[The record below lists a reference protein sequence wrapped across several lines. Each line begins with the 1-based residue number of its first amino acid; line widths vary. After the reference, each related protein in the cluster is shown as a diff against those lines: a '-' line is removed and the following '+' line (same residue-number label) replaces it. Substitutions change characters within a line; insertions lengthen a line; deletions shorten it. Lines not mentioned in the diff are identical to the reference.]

1 MFPNPQDALPLPPR
15 PSLERY
21 KKLAK
26 ELVKACKSAKPDAIR
41 DWSEEWVEALV
52 KLSSLKITRH
62 LSVNIQRWIDE
73 VEEFGKR
80 KLLGGEPGERRCSL
94 ANAQFVIARSHGFES
109 WPKFTKQL
117 EALARKNSSVS
128 RFEAAADA
136 IVSGDVATLKR
147 LLREEPELIRA
158 RSTREHNAT
167 LLHYV
172 SANGVEGYRQKTPKN
187 IVEITEV
194 LLNAGAEIDAVAD
207 VYGGGCTTLGLAAT
221 SGHPEREGVQD
232 ALVQTLLDHGANL
245 EQPSI
250 AGNRQ
255 SIVTRSLANGR
266 LKAAAFLASR
276 GAHLNFTE
284 AAALG
289 RLDVV
294 KSFFGVDGKLKSDA
308 AEEQLKEGFLLACR
322 YGPHDVVEFLVEK
335 GVDLA
340 AHSADGQTGLHW
352 AVIGGHL
359 ETAKLLLRH
368 KAPLEVKN
376 TYGGT
381 VLDQTLWSA
390 AHGGD
395 PDVYMAILEELVVAG
410 AKIPERHVPVNTRVD
425 AWLAQHGSRAER
437 SWYWY
442 GEKPRREKKLGKGY

>member
-1 MFPNPQDALPLPPR
+1 MFPNPQDALPIPPR

-41 DWSEEWVEALV
+41 NWSEEWVEALV
-52 KLSSLKITRH
+52 KLSSLKISRG
-62 LSVNIQRWIDE
+62 LPVNIQRWIGE

-80 KLLGGEPGERRCSL
+80 KLMGGGPADRTCAL
-94 ANAQFVIARSHGFES
+94 ADAQFVIARSHGFES
-109 WPKFTKQL
+109 WPKFAKQI

-136 IVSGDVATLKR
+136 IVSGDVKTVKR
-147 LLREEPELIRA
+147 LLREETELIRA

-172 SANGVEGYRQKTPKN
+172 SANGIEGYRQKTPKN

-194 LLNAGAEIDAVAD
+194 LLNAGAEIDATAD

-221 SGHPEREGVQD
+221 SVHPERAGVQN
-232 ALVQTLLDHGANL
+232 ALLETLLEHGANV
-245 EQPSI
+245 EQPFI

-255 SIVTRSLANGR
+255 SIVSGCLANGR
-266 LKAAAFLASR
+266 RTAAEFLAGR
-276 GAHLNFTE
+276 GAHLDLAG

-294 KSFFGVDGKLKSDA
+294 KSFFGEDGRLKPKA
-308 AEEQLKEGFLLACR
+308 AKEQLEEGFLFACG
-322 YGPHDVVEFLVEK
+322 YGPGEVVEFLLEK
-335 GVDLA
+335 GADVG
-340 AHSADGQTGLHW
+340 AHSGDGQTGLHW
-352 AVIGGHL
+352 AVIDGRL
-359 ETAKLLLRH
+359 ETVELLLRH

-395 PDVYMAILEELVVAG
+395 PDVYIAILEALAAAG
-410 AKIPERHVPVNTRVD
+410 AKIPERHVPVNARVD
-425 AWLAQHGSRAER
+425 AWLAQHGSRPER

-442 GEKPRREKKLGKGY
+442 GEKPRRGK

>member
-26 ELVKACKSAKPDAIR
+26 ELVKACKSAKPDAVR
-41 DWSEEWVEALV
+41 DWAEEWVEALI
-52 KLSSLKITRH
+52 KLSSLRITRQ
-62 LSVNIQRWIDE
+62 LPVSIQRWIDE

-80 KLLGGEPGERRCSL
+80 KLLGGEPGDRKCAL
-94 ANAQFVIARSHGFES
+94 ADAQFVIARSHGFES
-109 WPKFTKQL
+109 WPKFAKQL
-117 EALARKNSSVS
+117 EALARKNTSAS

-136 IVSGDVATLKR
+136 IVSGDAATLKR
-147 LLREEPELIRA
+147 LLREEPGLIRA
-158 RSTREHNAT
+158 RSTREHSAT

-172 SANGVEGYRQKTPKN
+172 SANGIEGYRQKTPKN
-187 IVEITEV
+187 IVEIAEM
-194 LLNAGAEIDAVAD
+194 LLKAGAEVDAIAD
-207 VYGGGCTTLGLAAT
+207 VYGGGCTTLGLVAT
-221 SGHPEREGVQD
+221 SVHPERAGVQE
-232 ALVQTLLDHGANL
+232 ALLKTLLDHGAKL
-245 EQPSI
+245 EQASI

-255 SIVTRSLANGR
+255 SIVSGCLANGR
-266 LKAAAFLASR
+266 LTAAKFLASR
-276 GAHLNFTE
+276 GAPLDLAE

-294 KSFFGVDGKLKSDA
+294 KSFFREDGSLKPSA
-308 AEEQLKEGFLLACR
+308 AKEQLEEGFLFACA
-322 YGPHDVVEFLVEK
+322 YGHSDVVEFLLGK
-335 GVDLA
+335 GADLG
-340 AHSADGQTGLHW
+340 AHSRDGQTGLHW

-359 ETAKLLLRH
+359 DTVKLLLRH

-395 PDVYMAILEELVVAG
+395 PDAYIAILEELVVAG
-410 AKIPERHVPVNTRVD
+410 AMVPERHVPVNTRVD
-425 AWLAQHGSRAER
+425 AWLAQHGSRADR
-437 SWYWY
+437 SWYWN
-442 GEKPRREKKLGKGY
+442 GEKPRREK